1 MAQFTN
7 QAQLSYGGT
16 VLNSN
21 VAVGE
26 IREVLSAAK
35 ATTSSGY
42 TVGED
47 VTYIVSI
54 VNSGTSP
61 YTGVTVTDSMG
72 EYALATGTSVYPLT
86 YVGGSARLYIDG
98 VLQNAPTVA
107 VDNTVTFSGIN
118 IPAGGN
124 AVLVYEATPNS
135 YAPLAVASS
144 ITNTATISGA
154 GIVTPITVTETL
166 PVTTAASL
174 SITKQ
179 ISPVPVNENGT
190 LTYTF
195 LIQNYGGTA
204 VSAGENVIIRDTFD
218 PLLSDISAALN
229 GTALTTA
236 DYTYD
241 TVSGVFATNAGVITV
256 PAATFSQNAT
266 TGEWTVTPGLTTVT
280 VSGTI

>member
-1 MAQFTN
+1 MQC
-7 QAQLSYGGT
+7 
-16 VLNSN
+16 
-21 VAVGE
+21 
-26 IREVLSAAK
+26 
-35 ATTSSGY
+35 SS
-42 TVGED
+42 
-47 VTYIVSI
+47 
-54 VNSGTSP
+54 
-61 YTGVTVTDSMG
+61 MKQ
-72 EYALATGTSVYPLT
+72 
-86 YVGGSARLYIDG
+86 R
-98 VLQNAPTVA
+98 
-107 VDNTVTFSGIN
+107 
-118 IPAGGN
+118 
-124 AVLVYEATPNS
+124 PNS

-144 ITNTATISGA
+144 ITNTATISGT

-204 VSAGENVIIRDTFD
+204 VSAGENVVLRDTFD
-218 PLLSDISAALN
+218 PLLSDISATLN
-229 GTALTTA
+229 GTTLTTA